1 MTTRTTKRT
10 PGEPT
15 WMDLATPDL
24 DGAKAF
30 YTAVFG
36 WDYMDT
42 GPDFGHYQMAR
53 AQGQNAAGIGPLQPG
68 SPMPSAWTI
77 YFSTDDADADVARI
91 KLLGGQVIVDPMEI
105 PGSGKMAICVD
116 PTGAVFGLWQTI
128 NMIGAGI
135 ENEHGAMTWHEV
147 NTRDSAAARKFY
159 SDLFNLTE
167 QKMEGMDYY
176 ILQHGFDMVCG
187 VLQMDEN
194 WEGIPPHWMGYF
206 TVDDTDAALERVVA
220 AGGQVRVP
228 AFDMSYG
235 RMAVIADPFGATISI
250 VKPPEMP
257 EE

>member
-10 PGEPT
+10 PGAPT

-30 YTAVFG
+30 YNTVFG

-42 GPDFGHYQMAR
+42 GPDFGHYQMAL
-53 AQGQNAAGIGPLQPG
+53 AQGHNAAGIGPLQPG

-77 YFSTDDADADVARI
+77 YFATDDADADVARV

-105 PGSGKMAICVD
+105 PGSGRMAICVD

-135 ENEHGAMTWHEV
+135 ENEHGAMSWHEV
-147 NTRDSAAARKFY
+147 NTPDSAAARAFY
-159 SDLFNLTE
+159 GELFGLTP
-167 QKMEGMDYY
+167 QPMEGMDYY
-176 ILQHGFDMVCG
+176 IMQQGMDMICG
-187 VLQMDEN
+187 ILQMDEN

-206 TVDDTDAALERVVA
+206 TVDDTDAALDRVVA
-220 AGGQVRVP
+220 AGGEVKAP
-228 AFDMSYG
+228 AFDMPYG
-235 RMAVIADPFGATISI
+235 RMAVIADPFGAIVSI
-250 VKPPEMP
+250 VKPPAVP
-257 EE
+257 V